1 MSEDFVLPLISEYHY
16 DLPAERIAA
25 YPTEKRGASLLLNA
39 LQEPFLK
46 MPFSKLPTII
56 PQNTLMVFNETRVIP
71 ARLHFYKGTGA
82 KIEIFLL
89 KPLSGGDF
97 QIEMTR
103 TESTEWEVLIGNA
116 SKWKDGVLEL
126 SLDNLILYAERTG
139 QNSVRF
145 SWSNPGLSFAAV
157 LAEAGKV
164 PLPPYIKRESEKA
177 DLERYQTVFAKR
189 EGSVAAPTAGL
200 HFSDT
205 IMEELKESGQR
216 FAKVSLDVGIGTFR
230 PVKGEVKDH
239 DMHKETIHI
248 THEELENLV
257 ENIDRSWLFVG
268 TTTLRTMESLYLH
281 ALKIHHGLA
290 NEANTLNIQQ
300 WDHLQVKA
308 KGLISKK
315 EAFEKLLQISETN
328 EKSGLSGDT
337 SLFIL
342 KGQPV
347 ITADLLL
354 TNFHQPLSTL
364 LMLVDAFASVD
375 WKKAYD
381 FALENDFRFLSYG
394 DACLFRL
401 AN

>member
-1 MSEDFVLPLISEYHY
+1 MSQEFSFPSISDYNY

-25 YPTEKRGASLLLNA
+25 YPTERRGDSLLLNA
-39 LQEPFLK
+39 TTQHFQK
-46 MPFSKLPTII
+46 QNFNDLPNLI
-56 PQNTLMVFNETRVIP
+56 PANTLMVFNETRVIP
-71 ARLHFYKGTGA
+71 ARLHFQKSTGA
-82 KIEIFLL
+82 KIEVFLL
-89 KPLSGGDF
+89 KPLSGNDF
-97 QIEMTR
+97 QVEMTR
-103 TESTEWEVLIGNA
+103 KESSEWEVLIGNA
-116 SKWKDGVLEL
+116 AKWKSGLLQLRIDGLMLV
-126 SLDNLILYAERTG
+126 AERTG
-139 QNSVRF
+139 QNSVLF
-145 SWSNPGLSFAAV
+145 SWSKPEMSFAAV

-164 PLPPYIKRESEKA
+164 PLPPYIRRESEKS

-200 HFSDT
+200 HFNDE
-205 IMEELKESGQR
+205 MMALLQNQGVK
-216 FAKVSLDVGIGTFR
+216 FARVSLDVGIGTFR

-248 THEELENLV
+248 THEELENMYQ
-257 ENIDRSWLFVG
+257 NIECPWLFVG

-281 ALKIHHGLA
+281 ALKIHHKLIDES
-290 NEANTLNIQQ
+290 NHIFIEQ

-315 EAFEKLLQISETN
+315 EAFEKLLAISIKN
-328 EKSGLSGDT
+328 SNSGFIGDT

-354 TNFHQPLSTL
+354 TNFHQPSSTL

-375 WKKAYD
+375 WKKAYN
-381 FALENDFRFLSYG
+381 FAMENDFRFLSYG
-394 DACLFRL
+394 DACLFEVKL
-401 AN
+401 